1 MTTPDLSLDAQIA
14 QANAS
19 GSTPV
24 VFIHGLWLLA
34 SSWDRWADHFA
45 RGSWNAFVRVNNLFN
60 RRYVGSVI
68 VDDSNSRYFESA
80 APFNVLVGGA
90 LTWK

>member
-1 MTTPDLSLDAQIA
+1 
-14 QANAS
+14 
-19 GSTPV
+19 
-24 VFIHGLWLLA
+24 
-34 SSWDRWADHFA
+34 
-45 RGSWNAFVRVNNLFN
+45 VRLNNLFN

-90 LTWK
+90 LSWK

>member
-1 MTTPDLSLDAQIA
+1 MAVNDVNSVFAAGYAVFGVSAGWAATF
-14 QANAS
+14 AS
-19 GSTPV
+19 GK
-24 VFIHGLWLLA
+24 
-34 SSWDRWADHFA
+34 
-45 RGSWNAFVRVNNLFN
+45 WNAFVRLNNLFN

-90 LTWK
+90 LTWR